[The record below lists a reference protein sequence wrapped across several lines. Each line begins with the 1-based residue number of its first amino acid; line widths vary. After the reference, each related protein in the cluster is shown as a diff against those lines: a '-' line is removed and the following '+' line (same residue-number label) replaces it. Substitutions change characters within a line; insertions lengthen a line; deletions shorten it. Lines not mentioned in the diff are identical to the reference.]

1 MWTQGGVDIGGC
13 EHMRGVDLGRSM
25 DTEWGVDIGR
35 GMNTGRGRGKASN
48 CSVGQVL
55 ASHTESVTGNFLGL
69 F

>member
-35 GMNTGRGRGKASN
+35 GMNTGRGRGKAS
-48 CSVGQVL
+48 SEPTVL
-55 ASHTESVTGNFLGL
+55 
-69 F
+69 